1 MKKKDYKITPTEFS
15 FGTSFKVEVW
25 DDYGNYVE
33 VYERTITESWKF
45 IYDYWSKSEENEKK
59 KQLMNRAIQ
68 SCIKLDEESGRLRN
82 NRDNL
87 D

>member
-1 MKKKDYKITPTEFS
+1 MRDYKITPTEFS
-15 FGTSFKVEVW
+15 FGKSFKVEVW

-59 KQLMNRAIQ
+59 KQLMSRAIQ
-68 SCIKLDEESGRLRN
+68 SCIKLDKKLGILKG
-82 NRDNL
+82 NRDGL

>member
-1 MKKKDYKITPTEFS
+1 MRDYKITPTEFS
-15 FGTSFKVEVW
+15 FGTSLKVEVY

-33 VYERTITESWKF
+33 VYERTITDSWKF
-45 IYDYWSKSEENEKK
+45 IYDYWSKSEENEEK
-59 KQLMNRAIQ
+59 KQLMSRAIQ
-68 SCIKLDEESGRLRN
+68 SCIKLDEKLGILKG